1 MWDTLEFRGPTLQEI
16 LVYQQDTRVIK
27 RMASTCINQQA
38 QLTLS
43 MTVLLTT
50 TPTACRDRVA
60 HHYISQVDMPLA

>member
-43 MTVLLTT
+43 MTVLLTPT
-50 TPTACRDRVA
+50 TTA
-60 HHYISQVDMPLA
+60 